1 MKRGLFDMAWWSSD
15 SNRGPDP
22 SDPDPEAG
30 SEVTADPF
38 WAEDNWGWKKKPT
51 ITNELTDPMTTSI
64 KHENESI
71 VSWLTANNNDYK
83 SQFNEQIFTKS
94 DLIIEIICG

>member
-38 WAEDNWGWKKKPT
+38 WAEDNWGWKKE
-51 ITNELTDPMTTSI
+51 TND
-64 KHENESI
+64 NEWINRS
-71 VSWLTANNNDYK
+71 NDDINQTWK
-83 SQFNEQIFTKS
+83 WINR
-94 DLIIEIICG
+94 